1 MTVRY
6 LLFVCLTLFLTAFL
20 GYGTYNTAK
29 LLRTW
34 TPDRNLLLLPGETIV
49 RLILIGVCI
58 GLGILSGLA
67 PATLGWT
74 AHDLDRQI
82 LWGMGWGVVV
92 AGIFTITTR
101 WLTAATGRR
110 FYSDT
115 VIQHIVPH
123 DADELLWVTLAMV
136 PVVVLEELLFRSL
149 LLGGLTPLLAP
160 WLLVV
165 GAAILFGAM
174 HSPQGAW
181 GVLGAS
187 LAGMVFGLL
196 FFQAGSIV
204 LPAVAH
210 YVTNMLQIGFVRW
223 AGVPETEG

>member
-6 LLFVCLTLFLTAFL
+6 LLFVCLTLSLTAFL

-92 AGIFTITTR
+92 AGIFTITTLAHR
-101 WLTAATGRR
+101 
-110 FYSDT
+110 SDR
-115 VIQHIVPH
+115 P
-123 DADELLWVTLAMV
+123 A
-136 PVVVLEELLFRSL
+136 L
-149 LLGGLTPLLAP
+149 LLRHGHPTHRAPRRRRTPLGDAGHGSRGRVGGIALSQPVAGR
-160 WLLVV
+160 VDAAARTV
-165 GAAILFGAM
+165 AARGGAAILFGAM

-223 AGVPETEG
+223 AGVPETDG

>member
-74 AHDLDRQI
+74 APDLDRQI

-165 GAAILFGAM
+165 GRPFCSARCTAPRVRGACW
-174 HSPQGAW
+174 GRAW
-181 GVLGAS
+181 PAWSSACSSFRRGAS
-187 LAGMVFGLL
+187 
-196 FFQAGSIV
+196 SCRRS
-204 LPAVAH
+204 P
-210 YVTNMLQIGFVRW
+210 T
-223 AGVPETEG
+223 T

>member
-58 GLGILSGLA
+58 GLGILSGWPRRRSGGRPTIWTGRFCGA
-67 PATLGWT
+67 WAGAWSWPASSPSPR
-74 AHDLDRQI
+74 A
-82 LWGMGWGVVV
+82 
-92 AGIFTITTR
+92 

-149 LLGGLTPLLAP
+149 LLGGLTRCSRRGCSWWGRPFCSARCTVP
-160 WLLVV
+160 RVR
-165 GAAILFGAM
+165 GA
-174 HSPQGAW
+174 
-181 GVLGAS
+181 LGAS

-196 FFQAGSIV
+196 FFRRGASSCRRS
-204 LPAVAH
+204 P
-210 YVTNMLQIGFVRW
+210 T
-223 AGVPETEG
+223 T

>member
-6 LLFVCLTLFLTAFL
+6 LFFVCLTLFLTAFL

-92 AGIFTITTR
+92 AGIFTITTP
-101 WLTAATGRR
+101 G
-110 FYSDT
+110 
-115 VIQHIVPH
+115 
-123 DADELLWVTLAMV
+123 
-136 PVVVLEELLFRSL
+136 
-149 LLGGLTPLLAP
+149 
-160 WLLVV
+160 
-165 GAAILFGAM
+165 
-174 HSPQGAW
+174 SPQRPA
-181 GVLGAS
+181 GAS
-187 LAGMVFGLL
+187 TPTR
-196 FFQAGSIV
+196 SSNTSC
-204 LPAVAH
+204 PTTP
-210 YVTNMLQIGFVRW
+210 TNSSG
-223 AGVPETEG
+223 